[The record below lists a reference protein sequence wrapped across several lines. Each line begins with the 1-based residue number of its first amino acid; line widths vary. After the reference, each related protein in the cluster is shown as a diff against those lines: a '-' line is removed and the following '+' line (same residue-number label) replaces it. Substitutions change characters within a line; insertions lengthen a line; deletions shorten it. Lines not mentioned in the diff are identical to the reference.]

1 MSVGKNY
8 VYKLAQRT
16 LGDHADEW
24 LDTPRLGLG
33 ETPTTPATPRSL
45 VESGCP
51 ACISSV
57 ADALE
62 SLESSTGESR

>member
-33 ETPTTPATPRSL
+33 ETLTATPTTPRSL
-45 VESGCP
+45 IESGCP

-62 SLESSTGESR
+62 SLTGECR

>member
-1 MSVGKNY
+1 MSVGKGY
-8 VYKLAQRT
+8 VYELAQRK
-16 LGDHADEW
+16 LGDHTDAW
-24 LDTPRLGLG
+24 MDTPRLGLG
-33 ETPTTPATPRSL
+33 EPPTVPATPRSL

-62 SLESSTGESR
+62 SLTGECR